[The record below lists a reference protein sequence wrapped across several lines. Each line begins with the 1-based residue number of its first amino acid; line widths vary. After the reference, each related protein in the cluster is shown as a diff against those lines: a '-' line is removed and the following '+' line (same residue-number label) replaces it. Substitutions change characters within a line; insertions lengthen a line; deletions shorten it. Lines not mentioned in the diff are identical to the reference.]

1 MRKYPTDPFGR
12 RGGLLLQPD
21 KENLMSKTIKVA
33 LAGAGAFGIKH
44 LDGIKNID
52 GVEVVSLIS
61 RDLAKTQEVADK
73 YGIQHVTTDLADSL
87 ALPEVDA
94 VILCTPTQ
102 MHASQAIACMKAGK
116 HVQVEIPM
124 CDILKEGEEVLKV
137 QKETGLVAMVG
148 HTRRFNPSHQWV
160 HKKITAGEFNIQQM
174 DVQTYFFRRTNMNAL
189 GQPRSWTDHLLWHHA
204 AHTVDLFA
212 YQCGSPIVQANAI
225 QGPIHPTL
233 GIAMDMSIQLK
244 AANGAICTLSLSFN
258 NDGPLGTFFRY
269 IGDTATYIARYDD
282 LVNGKEEKIDVSKV
296 DVSMNGIELQD
307 REFFAAIREGREP
320 NSSVAQV
327 LPCYQ
332 VLHQLEQQL
341 NA

>member
-1 MRKYPTDPFGR
+1 M
-12 RGGLLLQPD
+12 
-21 KENLMSKTIKVA
+21 TIKVA

-52 GVEVVSLIS
+52 GVEVISLVS

-73 YGIQHVTTDLADSL
+73 YGIKHVTTDLADSL
-87 ALPEVDA
+87 KIKEVDA

-102 MHASQAIACMKAGK
+102 MHAAQSIACLEAGK
-116 HVQVEIPM
+116 HVQVEIPL
-124 CDILKEGEEVLKV
+124 CDKLADGENVVAL
-137 QKETGLVAMVG
+137 QKQTGLVAMCG

-160 HKKITAGEFNIQQM
+160 HQKVTSDAFHIQQM

-212 YQCGSPIVQANAI
+212 YQTRSPIVKANAL
-225 QGPIHPTL
+225 QGPIHPQL
-233 GIAMDMSIQLK
+233 GIAMDMSIQLLTES
-244 AANGAICTLSLSFN
+244 GAICTLSLSFN

-269 IGDTATYIARYDD
+269 IGDTGTYIARYDD
-282 LVNGKEEKIDVSKV
+282 LVDGKEQKIDVSKV
-296 DVSMNGIELQD
+296 AVSMNGIELQD

-320 NSSVAQV
+320 NASVAQV

-332 VLHQLEQQL
+332 VLHRLEQQL
-341 NA
+341 AA

>member
-1 MRKYPTDPFGR
+1 M
-12 RGGLLLQPD
+12 
-21 KENLMSKTIKVA
+21 TIKVA
-33 LAGAGAFGIKH
+33 LAGAGAFGVKH
-44 LDGIKNID
+44 LDGIKNIAD
-52 GVEVVSLIS
+52 VQVVSLVG
-61 RDLAKTQEVADK
+61 RELAKTQEVADK
-73 YGIQHVTTDLADSL
+73 YGIQHVTTDLAQSL
-87 ALPEVDA
+87 AIQEVDA

-102 MHASQAIACMKAGK
+102 MHAAQAIACMKAGK
-116 HVQVEIPM
+116 HVQVEIPLA
-124 CDILKEGEEVLKV
+124 DSWKDAQAVVAL
-137 QKETGLVAMVG
+137 QKQTGLVAMCG
-148 HTRRFNPSHQWV
+148 HTRRFNPSHQYV
-160 HKKITAGEFNIQQM
+160 HKKIQAREFNIQQL

-189 GQPRSWTDHLLWHHA
+189 GQARSWTDHLLWHHA

-212 YQCGSPIVQANAI
+212 YQCGSPIVKANAI

-244 AANGAICTLSLSFN
+244 AASGAICTLSLSFN

-269 IGDTATYIARYDD
+269 IGDTATYLARYDD
-282 LVNGKEEKIDVSKV
+282 LFTGKEEKIDVSKV

-327 LPCYQ
+327 LPCYD

-341 NA
+341 V

>member
-1 MRKYPTDPFGR
+1 MTKP
-12 RGGLLLQPD
+12 
-21 KENLMSKTIKVA
+21 IKVA

-44 LDGIKNID
+44 LDGIKLID
-52 GVEVVSLIS
+52 GVEVVSIVS
-61 RDLAKTQEVADK
+61 RDIENTKKVAEK
-73 YGIQHVTTDLADSL
+73 YGIAHATTDLAESL
-87 ALPEVDA
+87 AMKEVDA

-102 MHASQAIACMKAGK
+102 MHADQAMQCMKAGK
-116 HVQVEIPM
+116 HVQVEIPLA
-124 CDILKEGEEVLKV
+124 DSLKAAQDVV
-137 QKETGLVAMVG
+137 AMQKQTGLVAMCG
-148 HTRRFNPSHQWV
+148 HTRRFNPSHQFV
-160 HKKITAGEFNIQQM
+160 HKKIAAGEFNIQQM

-212 YQCGSPIVQANAI
+212 YQCGSPIVKANAV

-258 NDGPLGTFFRY
+258 NEGPLGTFFRY

-282 LVNGKEEKIDVSKV
+282 LFNGKEEKIDVSKV

-320 NSSVAQV
+320 NSSVAKV

-332 VLHQLEQQL
+332 VLHDLEQQL
-341 NA
+341 AD

>member
-1 MRKYPTDPFGR
+1 M
-12 RGGLLLQPD
+12 
-21 KENLMSKTIKVA
+21 TINIA

-44 LDGIKNID
+44 LDALQLID
-52 GVEVVSLIS
+52 DVKVVSLIS
-61 RDLAKTQEVADK
+61 RDLAKTQEVAGK
-73 YGIQHVTTDLADSL
+73 YGITHVATDLAD
-87 ALPEVDA
+87 ALNIKEVDA

-102 MHASQAIACMKAGK
+102 MHASQTLACLEAGK
-116 HVQVEIPM
+116 HVQVEIPL
-124 CDILKEGEEVLKV
+124 CDVLADGEKV
-137 QKETGLVAMVG
+137 VQAAKASGKVAMCG
-148 HTRRFNPSHQWV
+148 HTRRFNPSHQYV
-160 HKKITAGEFNIQQM
+160 RQQITGGKFNIQQM

-212 YQCGSPIVQANAI
+212 YQARSPIVKANAI

-233 GIAMDMSIQLK
+233 GIAMDMSIQLQ

-269 IGDTATYIARYDD
+269 IGDSATYIARYDD
-282 LVNGKEEKIDVSKV
+282 LFNGKEEKIDVSKV
-296 DVSMNGIELQD
+296 AVSMNGIELQD
-307 REFFAAIREGREP
+307 REFIAAIREGREP
-320 NSSVAQV
+320 NGSVTQV

-341 NA
+341 V

>member
-1 MRKYPTDPFGR
+1 
-12 RGGLLLQPD
+12 
-21 KENLMSKTIKVA
+21 MSNKTIKVA

-52 GVEVVSLIS
+52 GVEVVSLVG
-61 RDLAKTQEVADK
+61 RELAKTQEVADK
-73 YGIQHVTTDLADSL
+73 YGIQHVTTELADSL

-102 MHASQAIACMKAGK
+102 MHAAQAIECLKAGK
-116 HVQVEIPM
+116 HVQVEIPLA
-124 CDILKEGEEVLKV
+124 DSLKDAQAVADL
-137 QKETGLVAMVG
+137 QKQTGLVAMCG

-160 HKKITAGEFNIQQM
+160 HKKIAAGEFNIQQM

-189 GQPRSWTDHLLWHHA
+189 GQARSWTDHLLWHHA

-212 YQCGSPIVQANAI
+212 YQAGSPIVKANAV
-225 QGPIHPTL
+225 QGPIHPEL
-233 GIAMDMSIQLK
+233 GIAK

-269 IGDTATYIARYDD
+269 IGDTGTYIARYDD

-332 VLHQLEQQL
+332 VLHDLEQQL
-341 NA
+341 QA